1 LPHATGSYSSAVGL
15 PEGSPHALS
24 RAAVE
29 ALPFKMREVVDQARY
44 TALPR
49 DGTGVSLPIAASRAS
64 SAVHSME

>member
-49 DGTGVSLPIAASRAS
+49 DGTGVSLHIASRAS
-64 SAVHSME
+64 SAAHSME

>member
-1 LPHATGSYSSAVGL
+1 MGL

-49 DGTGVSLPIAASRAS
+49 DGTGVSLPIASRAS
-64 SAVHSME
+64 SAAHSME